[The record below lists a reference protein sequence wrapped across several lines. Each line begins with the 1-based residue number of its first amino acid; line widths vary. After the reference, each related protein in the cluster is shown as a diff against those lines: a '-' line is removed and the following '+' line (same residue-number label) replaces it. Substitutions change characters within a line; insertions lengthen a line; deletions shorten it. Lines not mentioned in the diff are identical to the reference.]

1 MQPKPFAFIPKS
13 LVYNHTD
20 ITMKHISIHIL
31 LAVLLSMTLASC
43 FSDETTYPDRP
54 LSEITIVEGSVKSV
68 YNIDKNQTLTI
79 TPQCMQS
86 NTEKPLTYTWE
97 IDQKVYSNEPVLTYV
112 GNELGS
118 WQCRLI
124 VENEDGKTF
133 FPFLLNVNSPY
144 EEGITILSADA
155 EGRPMLS
162 FMQTPEGGGSASFY
176 DHDCL
181 SLNNSDT
188 HFSSN
193 PADIVQS
200 GGRLIIACQGAETAD
215 DAPAIYYL
223 NEKTMVVENILTVK
237 EYPDFKPVMLGI
249 PSMDAVGVAYPI
261 LCENGRV
268 YEFSTTEGAIVSPSK
283 LKYTYAQNMIVRDPG
298 TGYNYEILMWD
309 TEANTISMLYNG
321 YGPYYCSKIYH
332 ATRENCKGTDNY
344 FNGKQLAKMTYIRMT
359 DEQAR
364 TADTQMLVVA
374 TMGAIIQKV
383 TLSTALWLYNY
394 DTAESY
400 LADNGGVKTA
410 GVGAC
415 PISPTTPT
423 IANMTY
429 YSMFYAAGN
438 KVMRWNFTTSQ
449 FITASDVLLTVG
461 SDNAVITGFEM
472 SADHTKTYVTFYEPQ
487 QSGKNG
493 SLWVFDTDSGAV
505 LEKYDNIC
513 YRPVKIIYK
522 KK

>member
-1 MQPKPFAFIPKS
+1 
-13 LVYNHTD
+13 
-20 ITMKHISIHIL
+20 MKHTFIHSL
-31 LAVLLSMTLASC
+31 LTLMFGMMLSSC

-54 LSEITIVEGSVKSV
+54 LSEITIAEGSIKSV

-79 TPQCMQS
+79 TPQCVQS
-86 NTEKPLTYTWE
+86 NVEKPLTYTWE
-97 IDQKVYSNEPVLTYV
+97 IDQKVFSNEPVLTYV

-144 EEGITILSADA
+144 EEGITILSADQN
-155 EGRPMLS
+155 GRPMLS
-162 FMQTPEGGGSASFY
+162 FMQTPEDGAPAAFY
-176 DHDCL
+176 DYDCL
-181 SLNNSDT
+181 TVNNADT
-188 HFSSN
+188 RFSSN
-193 PADIVQS
+193 PVDVVQS
-200 GGRLIIACQGAETAD
+200 GGRLIIACQGNQTAD
-215 DAPAIYYL
+215 DVPAIYYL
-223 NEKTMVVENILTVK
+223 NEKTMVAENILTVT
-237 EYPDFKPVMLGI
+237 EYPDFKPTMLGI
-249 PSMDAVGVAYPI
+249 PSMDAAGVAYPI
-261 LCENGRV
+261 LCENGKV
-268 YEFSTTEGAIVSPSK
+268 YEFSTTEGAVVNPSK

-298 TGYNYEILMWD
+298 TGYRYEILMWD
-309 TEANTISMLYNG
+309 IEAGAICTLYNG
-321 YGPYYCSKIYH
+321 YGPYYCSKKYN
-332 ATRENCKGTDNY
+332 ATRDMCTGTDNY

-364 TADTQMLVVA
+364 TSDTQMLVVA
-374 TMGAIIQKV
+374 TVGPLIQKV
-383 TLSTALWLYNY
+383 TLSTGLWLYNY

-400 LADNGGVKTA
+400 LADNGGVKMA
-410 GVGAC
+410 GVGTC
-415 PISPTTPT
+415 PITPTTPT
-423 IANMTY
+423 IANRTY

-449 FITASDVLLTVG
+449 HITASDVLLTVG

>member
-1 MQPKPFAFIPKS
+1 
-13 LVYNHTD
+13 
-20 ITMKHISIHIL
+20 MKHTFIHSL
-31 LAVLLSMTLASC
+31 LTLMFGMMLSSC

-54 LSEITIVEGSVKSV
+54 LSEITIAEGSIKSV

-79 TPQCMQS
+79 TPQCVQS
-86 NTEKPLTYTWE
+86 NVEKPLTYTWE
-97 IDQKVYSNEPVLTYV
+97 IDQKVFSNEPVLTYV

-144 EEGITILSADA
+144 EEGITILSADQN
-155 EGRPMLS
+155 GRPMLS
-162 FMQTPEGGGSASFY
+162 FMQTPEDGAPAAFY
-176 DHDCL
+176 DYDCL
-181 SLNNSDT
+181 TVNNADT
-188 HFSSN
+188 RFSSN
-193 PADIVQS
+193 PVDVVQN
-200 GGRLIIACQGAETAD
+200 GGRLIIACQGNQTAD
-215 DAPAIYYL
+215 DVPAIYYL
-223 NEKTMVVENILTVK
+223 NEKTMVAENILTVT
-237 EYPDFKPVMLGI
+237 EYPDFKPTMLGI
-249 PSMDAVGVAYPI
+249 PSMDAAGVAYPI
-261 LCENGRV
+261 LCENGKV
-268 YEFSTTEGAIVSPSK
+268 YEFSTTEGAVVNPSK

-298 TGYNYEILMWD
+298 TGYRYEILMWD
-309 TEANTISMLYNG
+309 IEAGAICTLYNG
-321 YGPYYCSKIYH
+321 YGPYYCSKKYN
-332 ATRENCKGTDNY
+332 ATRDMCTGTDNY

-364 TADTQMLVVA
+364 TSDTQMLVVA
-374 TMGAIIQKV
+374 TVGPLIQKV
-383 TLSTALWLYNY
+383 TLSTGLWLYNY

-400 LADNGGVKTA
+400 LADNGGVKMA
-410 GVGAC
+410 GVGTC
-415 PISPTTPT
+415 PITPTTPT
-423 IANMTY
+423 IANRTY

-449 FITASDVLLTVG
+449 HITASDVLLTVG